1 MSEQD
6 NYRRLGELAK
16 QHLKLN
22 GTSRRQFVMKNELND
37 GTVASFFNG
46 QRIPT
51 DTNLKAI
58 TEGLGWDW
66 SRVRAAVVAAD
77 SEDIDL
83 ADLQPD
89 PWAGSEGTAET
100 ASELSDEALL
110 VELTRRLAEKN
121 ATIRELQSQLPKA
134 RPTAPAG
141 HADLPADLYGLAAS
155 DPGTLGEL
163 EQQRRAQDDAGEH
176 PQG

>member
-51 DTNLKAI
+51 DANLKAI

-66 SRVRAAVVAAD
+66 KQVRVALSEAD
-77 SEDIDL
+77 PEAIDL
-83 ADLQPD
+83 ANLQAD
-89 PWAGSEGTAET
+89 PWAGDGEHVENV
-100 ASELSDEALL
+100 SELSDESLL

-121 ATIRELQSQLPKA
+121 ATIRQLRGQLERANSTGSEDPSL
-134 RPTAPAG
+134 PTNVY
-141 HADLPADLYGLAAS
+141 DLAADQDRS
-155 DPGTLGEL
+155 GHGRAIHHEL
-163 EQQRRAQDDAGEH
+163 EEAGEESQDH
-176 PQG
+176 